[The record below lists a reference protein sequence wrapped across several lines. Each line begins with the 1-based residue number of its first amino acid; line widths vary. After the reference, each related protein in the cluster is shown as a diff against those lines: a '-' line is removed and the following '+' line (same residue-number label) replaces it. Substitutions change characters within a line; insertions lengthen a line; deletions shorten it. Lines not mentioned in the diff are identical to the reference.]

1 MKCREESIVELTEHL
16 QNSCLFKSK
25 SPPCQPLNVVF
36 PSERWASSRL
46 GLERIT
52 TKPYIRSNING
63 TQIQRY
69 FNFPL
74 YYRVARY
81 EDGHWTEPYY
91 VCDGFFNGWV
101 ITYAAPFFG
110 YLESRQTLDFM

>member
-1 MKCREESIVELTEHL
+1 MYVRPT
-16 QNSCLFKSK
+16 
-25 SPPCQPLNVVF
+25 NVVVISPF
-36 PSERWASSRL
+36 TIYLQERWVSSRF

-63 TQIQRY
+63 TQVQRY

-74 YYRVARY
+74 YYRVPRY

-110 YLESRQTLDFM
+110 FIDNRKTLNFM